1 MLAAMTETQAWILIV
16 EVAIIA
22 LVYLLSL
29 FSSVRR
35 P

>member
-1 MLAAMTETQAWILIV
+1 MTETQAWILIV

-22 LVYLLSL
+22 LVYLLALLGKGS
-29 FSSVRR
+29 R

>member
-1 MLAAMTETQAWILIV
+1 MTETQAWILIV

-29 FSSVRR
+29 FGSVRR

>member
-1 MLAAMTETQAWILIV
+1 VTETQAWILII

-22 LVYLLSL
+22 FVYLLSL
-29 FSSVRR
+29 FGRAGR

>member
-1 MLAAMTETQAWILIV
+1 MTETQAWILIV
-16 EVAIIA
+16 EIAIIA

-29 FSSVRR
+29 FGRVNR